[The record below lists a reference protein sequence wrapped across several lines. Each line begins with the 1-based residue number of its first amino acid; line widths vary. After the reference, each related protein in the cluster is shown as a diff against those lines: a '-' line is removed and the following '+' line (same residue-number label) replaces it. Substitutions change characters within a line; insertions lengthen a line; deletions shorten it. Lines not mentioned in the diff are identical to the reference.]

1 MLNSTLK
8 IFKLMGR
15 NTRTGNVFE
24 EMVLPALRM
33 GGYEILSQVN
43 LGERLGGGKHKADI
57 VAEKDG
63 MKIIVSLKWQQTSGT
78 AEQKVPYEFMCL
90 ADAVHRN
97 HDIQRAYIVIGG
109 NGWTKDRFFIYNL
122 DKWVNTKEDVQVMRS
137 DSFIALANQG
147 EL

>member
-1 MLNSTLK
+1 
-8 IFKLMGR
+8 MGR

-63 MKIIVSLKWQQTSGT
+63 VKIIVSLKWQQTSGT